1 MNRILRTLIGPL
13 RKRLSFPAPPA
24 PAKPTPAGEFP
35 PDFDE
40 STKTICRTVRPYT
53 MTSPERINALVGAV
67 RYVAKHRIAGAIVEC
82 GVWRGGS
89 MMAVALALRELGDE
103 TRDLY
108 LYDTYAGMPPP
119 DDVDRAIDGLRA
131 KERFQQAQT
140 SADPA
145 HWSRCYS
152 SLEEVRRN
160 VLGTGYPQDK
170 FHFIAGKVEETIPD
184 QIPAEIALLRLDT
197 DWYEST
203 RHEMIHLYPRLRPGG
218 VLIIDDYGHWQ
229 GARKAIDEYVAERK
243 LKLLLHRVDY
253 TGRIAVKLPEA

>member
-1 MNRILRTLIGPL
+1 MNEFLRNLVGPL
-13 RKRLSFPAPPA
+13 RKRLPFSS
-24 PAKPTPAGEFP
+24 PAKPSAPAAAGDFP

-40 STKTICRTVRPYT
+40 SAKTICRTVRPYT
-53 MTSPERINALVGAV
+53 MTSPERINALIGAV
-67 RYVAKHRIAGAIVEC
+67 RYVATNRIEGAIVEC

-103 TRDLY
+103 NRDLY

-119 DDVDRAIDGLRA
+119 EDVDCAIDGLRA
-131 KERFQQAQT
+131 KERFRQAQT

-152 SLEEVRRN
+152 SLDEVRRN
-160 VLGTGYPQDK
+160 VLGTRYPPGK
-170 FHFIAGKVEETIPD
+170 FHFIAGKVEETIPG
-184 QIPAEIALLRLDT
+184 QAPAEIALLRLDT

-203 RHEMIHLYPRLRPGG
+203 RHEMVHLYPRLRPGG

-229 GARKAIDEYVAERK
+229 GARKAIDEFIAERK
-243 LKLLLHRVDY
+243 LKLLLNRVDY

>member
-1 MNRILRTLIGPL
+1 MNKIVRNLFGPL
-13 RKRLSFPAPPA
+13 WKRLPHAAPPA
-24 PAKPTPAGEFP
+24 PAKPAATRDFPA
-35 PDFDE
+35 DFDE
-40 STKTICRTVRPYT
+40 STKTICRSVRPYT

-67 RYVAKHRIAGAIVEC
+67 RYVATNRIEGAIVEC

-89 MMAVALALRELGDE
+89 MMAVALALQEIGDE
-103 TRDLY
+103 TRELY

-119 DDVDRAIDGLRA
+119 EDVDCAIDGLRA

-140 SADPA
+140 NADPA

-160 VLGTGYPQDK
+160 VLGTRYPQDK
-170 FHFIAGKVEETIPD
+170 FHFIAGKVEETIPG
-184 QIPAEIALLRLDT
+184 QTPAKIALLRLDT

-203 RHEMIHLYPRLRPGG
+203 RHEMIHLYPRLEPGG

-229 GARKAIDEYVAERK
+229 GARKAIDEFVAERK
-243 LKLLLHRVDY
+243 LKLLLNRVDY

>member
-1 MNRILRTLIGPL
+1 MNKVVRNLFGPL
-13 RKRLSFPAPPA
+13 WKHLPHAAPPA
-24 PAKPTPAGEFP
+24 PAKPVAASDFPA
-35 PDFDE
+35 DFDE

-67 RYVAKHRIAGAIVEC
+67 RYVATNRIEGAIVEC

-89 MMAVALALRELGDE
+89 MMAVALALREIGDVNRE
-103 TRDLY
+103 LY

-119 DDVDRAIDGLRA
+119 EDVDCAIDGLRA
-131 KERFQQAQT
+131 KERFAQAQT

-152 SLEEVRRN
+152 SLDEVRRN
-160 VLGTGYPQDK
+160 VFGTDYPPDSI
-170 FHFIAGKVEETIPD
+170 HFVAGKVEETIPGD
-184 QIPAEIALLRLDT
+184 APADIALLRLDT

-203 RHEMIHLYPRLRPGG
+203 RHEMVHLYPRLRPGG

-229 GARKAIDEYVAERK
+229 GARKAIDEFIAERK
-243 LKLLLHRVDY
+243 LKLLLCRVDY
-253 TGRIAVKLPEA
+253 TGRIAIKLPED